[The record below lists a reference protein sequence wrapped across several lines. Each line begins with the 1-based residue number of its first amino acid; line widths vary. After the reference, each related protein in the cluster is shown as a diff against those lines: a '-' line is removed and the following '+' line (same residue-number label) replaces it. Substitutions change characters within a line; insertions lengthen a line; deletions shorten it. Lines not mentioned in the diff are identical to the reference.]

1 MMNSKGREYKSAI
14 KKALKVLTKIMEQP
28 NKSILCFKVTKS

>member
-1 MMNSKGREYKSAI
+1 MMNSKGRKPKSAI

-28 NKSILCFKVTKS
+28 KKSILCFKEIKS